1 MIDRKGALNFSIL
14 SEAIE
19 KITLEKVGYH
29 LNILIIDLKTR
40 QVWRIEPNDVNSE
53 NIKRYSNALSS
64 FFKPLGITYSGFY
77 PSSCP
82 IKHGG
87 LCRYVVYAQYLYGK
101 NLSYNNVKNVILQ
114 FLKYEILDL
123 CKIK

>member
-1 MIDRKGALNFSIL
+1 MIIPLGIRINESRK
-14 SEAIE
+14 
-19 KITLEKVGYH
+19 KVVYH

-40 QVWRIEPNDVNSE
+40 QVWRIEPNDVDSE

-64 FFKPLGITYSGFY
+64 FFKPLDITYSGFY